1 VPRDEEPDMP
11 HEPMA
16 TTPTETLPPAGDPA
30 DAATAKLIYILYLI
44 GIVVG
49 ITSLIGVIMAYV
61 KMGDAP
67 AWVRTH
73 YRFQIRT
80 FWIGVLYSFIGVGT
94 SVVFVGFAIML
105 FVLVWLIVRCI
116 KGMGW
121 AERGEPVRNVT
132 TWMFP

>member
-1 VPRDEEPDMP
+1 MPDAP
-11 HEPMA
+11 TA
-16 TTPTETLPPAGDPA
+16 ATPTETLPPAGDPA

-44 GIVVG
+44 SLVVG
-49 ITSLIGVIMAYV
+49 VTALIGVVMAYV
-61 KMGDAP
+61 KKDEAP

-80 FWIGVLYSFIGVGT
+80 FWIGVLYSFIGAGT
-94 SVVFVGFAIML
+94 SLLFVGYAILL
-105 FVLVWLIVRCI
+105 FVVMWLIVRCI

-132 TWMFP
+132 TWLFP

>member
-1 VPRDEEPDMP
+1 VQ
-11 HEPMA
+11 
-16 TTPTETLPPAGDPA
+16 
-30 DAATAKLIYILYLI
+30 
-44 GIVVG
+44 
-49 ITSLIGVIMAYV
+49 S
-61 KMGDAP
+61 
-67 AWVRTH
+67 H

-80 FWIGVLYSFIGVGT
+80 FWIGVLYSVIGLAT
-94 SVVFVGFAIML
+94 WVFVVGWFILL

>member
-1 VPRDEEPDMP
+1 MDV
-11 HEPMA
+11 A
-16 TTPTETLPPAGDPA
+16 T
-30 DAATAKLIYILYLI
+30 LI
-44 GIVVG
+44 GIVAG

-67 AWVRTH
+67 AWVQTH

-94 SVVFVGFAIML
+94 TVFFVGFAIML

-132 TWMFP
+132 TWLFP

>member
-1 VPRDEEPDMP
+1 MSEPNVPMTGNGDMP
-11 HEPMA
+11 
-16 TTPTETLPPAGDPA
+16 AGNAEPA
-30 DAATAKLIYILYLI
+30 DASTAKVIYVLYLI

-49 ITSLIGVIMAYV
+49 ITSLVGVILAYV
-61 KMGDAP
+61 KRDDAP
-67 AWVRTH
+67 VWVQSH

-80 FWIGVLYSFIGVGT
+80 FWIGVLYSVIGLLTWVFIVGW
-94 SVVFVGFAIML
+94 FILL